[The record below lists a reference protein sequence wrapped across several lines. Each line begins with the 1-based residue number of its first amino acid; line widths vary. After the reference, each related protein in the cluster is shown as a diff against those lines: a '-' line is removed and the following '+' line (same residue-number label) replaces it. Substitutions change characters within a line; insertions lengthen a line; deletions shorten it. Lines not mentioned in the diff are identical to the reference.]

1 VTSLGRPVPVKRE
14 SGSSTSM
21 TAADVPTNGED
32 LLGEL
37 RRAVNTA
44 PERPREIEV
53 GIALSIAL
61 GRQRPAVSCGGC
73 STPLEFDGIPAR
85 TNSQLRTPFRLL
97 FSPPSGQ

>member
-1 VTSLGRPVPVKRE
+1 MTLPEEPE
-14 SGSSTSM
+14 ST
-21 TAADVPTNGED
+21 EE

-37 RRAVNTA
+37 RRAVEAA

-85 TNSQLRTPFRLL
+85 TNSQLRAPFRLL
-97 FSPPSGQ
+97 FDSPSGT